1 MMIVVDHLDFP
12 RVEELEVEIVERK
25 GIGHPDTMCDGIAEA
40 TSIALCRYYE
50 QEFGRVLHYNLDKA
64 LLVGGRTIPRFGGG
78 EMLDPI
84 LFTLVGRAT
93 LQVAERR
100 VPIEA
105 LYRDAATAWI
115 RTHFR
120 HLDPERHMRLQCVIR
135 PGSADLVDLFHRA
148 TTTPLANDTS
158 FGVGYAPL
166 TSLER
171 TVYETE
177 RFLNSEPVKA
187 AHPEIGEDIKV
198 MGLRRGEEVTLTV
211 AIAFVSAHVRD
222 LSDYREKKQ
231 AIQSEIAQ
239 LAERLSDRVV
249 TVQVNPA
256 DDETKGSVY
265 LTLTGT
271 SAEAGDDGQV
281 GRGNRVN
288 GLITPF
294 RPMSLE
300 ATAGKNPIS
309 HVGKLYNITARRIAE
324 QVLEQIEEVEEAY
337 CYILGQIGRPIT
349 QPQIVNL
356 KLRARRLTRG
366 LRGQASQLAMAKLD
380 ELPSLWRKLIEGEI
394 SVY

>member
-1 MMIVVDHLDFP
+1 MIVVDQLNFP
-12 RVEELEVEIVERK
+12 KVEALEVEIVERK

-40 TSIALCRYYE
+40 TSVALCRYYE
-50 QEFGRVLHYNLDKA
+50 REFGRVLHYNLDKA
-64 LLVGGRTIPRFGGG
+64 LLVGGRTISRFGGG

-93 LQVAERR
+93 LDVANRR
-100 VPIEA
+100 VPIEE
-105 LYRDAATAWI
+105 LYREAARAWI
-115 RTHFR
+115 AGHFR
-120 HLDPERHMRLQCVIR
+120 HLDPEQHVHFQCVIR
-135 PGSADLVDLFHRA
+135 PGSADLVDLFQRA

-166 TSLER
+166 TRLER
-171 TVYETE
+171 VVYETE
-177 RFLNSEPVKA
+177 RFLNSEPLKA
-187 AHPEIGEDIKV
+187 THPEIGEDIKV
-198 MGLRRGEEVTLTV
+198 MGMRRSEEIALTV

-222 LSDYREKKQ
+222 LSDYQEKKR
-231 AIQSEIAQ
+231 AIQSEIAHFAEQ
-239 LAERLSDRVV
+239 LVDRPV
-249 TVQVNPA
+249 TVYVNPA
-256 DDETKGSVY
+256 DDEAKGSIY

-324 QVLEQIEEVEEAY
+324 QVLEEIEEVEEAY
-337 CYILGQIGRPIT
+337 CYILSQIGRPIT
-349 QPQIVNL
+349 QPQVVNL

-366 LRGQASQLAMAKLD
+366 LRGRASQLAMAKLD
-380 ELPSLWRKLIEGEI
+380 ELPSLWRRLIAGEI

>member
-1 MMIVVDHLDFP
+1 MIVVDHLTFP
-12 RVEELEVEIVERK
+12 RIEELEVEIVERK
-25 GIGHPDTMCDGIAEA
+25 GTGHPDTMCDGIAEA
-40 TSIALCRYYE
+40 ASVALCRYYE
-50 QEFGRVLHYNLDKA
+50 REFGRILHHNLDKA

-93 LQVAERR
+93 LEVADRR
-100 VPIEA
+100 IPIED
-105 LYRDAATAWI
+105 LYREAATAWI
-115 RTHFR
+115 AAHFR
-120 HLDPERHMRLQCVIR
+120 HLDPDRHMRFHCVIR
-135 PGSADLVDLFHRA
+135 PGSADLVDLFQRA

-166 TSLER
+166 TRLER
-171 TVYETE
+171 VVYETE
-177 RFLNSEPVKA
+177 RFLNSEPLKT

-198 MGLRRGEEVTLTV
+198 MGMRRGEELTLTV

-222 LSDYREKKQ
+222 LWDYRHKKQ
-231 AIQSEIAQ
+231 AIQSEIARFAEQ
-239 LAERLSDRVV
+239 LAERPVV
-249 TVQVNPA
+249 VHVNPA
-256 DDETKGSVY
+256 DDEAKGSIY

-281 GRGNRVN
+281 GRGNRAN

-324 QVLEQIEEVEEAY
+324 QVLQEIEEVEEVY
-337 CYILGQIGRPIT
+337 CYILSQIGRPIT
-349 QPQIVNL
+349 HPQVVNL

-366 LRGQASQLAMAKLD
+366 LRGRASQLAMAKLD
-380 ELPSLWRKLIEGEI
+380 ELPSLWRKVIAGEI